1 MHMTFLPPLADA
13 ACFAPPSIK
22 ALADTTPLFT
32 PEPAKACAYASLLYN
47 RARHALYHIA
57 QAIEPERI
65 WVPAYHC
72 PAMVEPFVAAGMRVD
87 FYPVNADL
95 SADLHF
101 LTGRL
106 EEQDALLGVRYFGFD
121 SAVPELAELCHKVG
135 ALLIEDLAHAAVV
148 DKLYGQVAVTS
159 LVKFYPV
166 SVGAELLIAKGAS
179 SAGDLNALYR
189 QLPGALSNK
198 WKNVV
203 HAAQQRLN
211 MKVASDYRYFD
222 VRDVSRLHATTA
234 RHYLESRPAQQISNK
249 RRANYMQLARRLAD
263 SSYGS
268 PLFPVLPEHVTPYVL
283 PFLLRDESGFRH
295 IRQHGVQIYRWE
307 ELVPGECQVS
317 MDYRRRLIQLPC
329 HQGLEQSQIDFIV
342 GLLD

>member
-1 MHMTFLPPLADA
+1 MTFLPPLADA

-22 ALADTTPLFT
+22 ALADATPLFS
-32 PEPAKACAYASLLYN
+32 PEPAKACAYSSLLYN
-47 RARHALYHIA
+47 RARHALFHIGM
-57 QAIEPERI
+57 AIDAKRI

-72 PAMVEPFVAAGMRVD
+72 PAMVEPFIAAGMQVA
-87 FYPVNADL
+87 FYPVNTNL
-95 SADLHF
+95 SADLNF
-101 LTGRL
+101 LGGRL
-106 EEQDALLGVRYFGFD
+106 EQQDALLGVRYFGFD
-121 SAVPELAELCHKVG
+121 SGVPELAELCQKTG

-148 DKLYGQVAVTS
+148 DKLYGQLAVTS

-166 SVGAELLIAKGAS
+166 QVGAELLIADGAL
-179 SAGDLNALYR
+179 SADDLNAHYR

-198 WKNVV
+198 WQSLVQAV
-203 HAAQQRLN
+203 QQRLH
-211 MKVASDYRYFD
+211 MKVASGYRYFD
-222 VRDVSRLHATTA
+222 ARDVSRLHATNT
-234 RHYLESRPAQQISNK
+234 RQYLETRPARQISEK
-249 RRANYMQLARRLAD
+249 RRANYMQMAKRLAD

-268 PLFPVLPEHVTPYVL
+268 PLFPVLPEQVTPYVL
-283 PFLLRDESGFRH
+283 PFLLSDESGFNH

-317 MDYRRRLIQLPC
+317 MDYRRHLVQLPC